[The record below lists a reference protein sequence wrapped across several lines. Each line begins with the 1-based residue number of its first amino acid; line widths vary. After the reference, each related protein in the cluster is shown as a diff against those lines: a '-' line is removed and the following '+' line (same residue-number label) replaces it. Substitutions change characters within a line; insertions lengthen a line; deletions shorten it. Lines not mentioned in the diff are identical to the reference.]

1 MKTMLKSAHNLQ
13 SKPSTMFKFFSFSN
27 IAAGFVAVLVGFT
40 SSAAIVFQAATAAG
54 ASPAEISSWLF
65 ALGLSLSSTCIGL
78 SLYYRQPILTGWS
91 TPGAVLLVTS
101 LSGVPMPEA
110 IGAFIFA
117 ALLTIIAGITGI
129 FERIMAHIPRALTS
143 AMLAGILL
151 HFGMNVF
158 VSMQDQFSLVCT
170 MLVTYL
176 IGKRYF
182 PRYVIILVL
191 IAGVCTATM
200 QGLFQLD
207 TVHFALS
214 TPIFTSPVFTLSTL
228 ISVGIPLFIVTMTSQ
243 NVPGIAV
250 INASGYKP
258 PISPLITWTGIA
270 TLMFA
275 PFGCYSI
282 SLAAITAAIC
292 TGEEADDNPAHRY
305 KSTLIAGLC
314 WLLIGSFGA
323 TVVALFFAFPQE
335 LTLTIAGLAIFST
348 IGSSLKVAMEEDTQR
363 EPAIITILVSAS
375 GISLLGIGAAFWG
388 LFAGILAWFLLHW
401 NKKGVAVAESM
412 AK

>member
-1 MKTMLKSAHNLQ
+1 MLKSLPNLLN
-13 SKPSTMFKFFSFSN
+13 KIIIMFKFFSFSN

-65 ALGLSLSSTCIGL
+65 ALGLSLASTCIGL

-91 TPGAVLLVTS
+91 TPGAVLLVGS
-101 LSGVPMPEA
+101 LAGVSMPEA
-110 IGAFIFA
+110 IGAFMFA
-117 ALLTIIAGITGI
+117 AFLTILAGATGL
-129 FERIMAHIPRALTS
+129 FERVMAHIPRALTS

-151 HFGMNVF
+151 HFGMSVF
-158 VSMQDQFSLVCT
+158 TSMQDQFALIST
-170 MLVTYL
+170 MLITYL

-191 IAGVCTATM
+191 ITGTCSASL
-200 QGLFQLD
+200 QGLFHLD

-214 TPIFTSPVFTLSTL
+214 SPIFTTPVFTLSTL

-250 INASGYKP
+250 INASGFKP
-258 PISPLITWTGIA
+258 PISPLIAWTGFA
-270 TLMFA
+270 NLVFA

-292 TGEEADDNPAHRY
+292 SGQEADSNPANRY
-305 KSTLIAGLC
+305 KATLIAGLC
-314 WLLIGSFGA
+314 WLFIGSFGA
-323 TVVALFFAFPQE
+323 TIVALFFAFPRE
-335 LTLTIAGLAIFST
+335 LTLAIAGLAIFST
-348 IGSSLKVAMEEDTQR
+348 IGSSLKTALDHESQR
-363 EPAIITILVSAS
+363 EPAVITILVSAS

-388 LFAGILAWFLLHW
+388 LFAGIVASLLLNW
-401 NKKGVAVAESM
+401 KKKQITAVAT
-412 AK
+412 AA

>member
-1 MKTMLKSAHNLQ
+1 MLKSVPNLQ
-13 SKPSTMFKFFSFSN
+13 NKTVTMFKYFSFSN

-40 SSAAIVFQAATAAG
+40 SSAAIVFQAATSAG

-65 ALGLSLSSTCIGL
+65 ALGLSLASTCIGL

-101 LSGVPMPEA
+101 LAGVSMPEA

-117 ALLTIIAGITGI
+117 AALTILAGATGL
-129 FERIMAHIPRALTS
+129 FERIMAHIPRSLTS

-158 VSMQDQFSLVCT
+158 TSMQDQFLLVSA

-176 IGKRYF
+176 LGKRYF

-191 IAGVCTATM
+191 IVGICSASM
-200 QGLFQLD
+200 QGLFHLD
-207 TVHFALS
+207 SVHFALS
-214 TPIFTSPVFTLSTL
+214 TPIFIFPAFTLSTL

-250 INASGYKP
+250 INASGYTP

-270 TLMFA
+270 NLIFA

-292 TGEEADDNPAHRY
+292 TGQEADSNPANRY

-314 WLLIGSFGA
+314 WLFIGSFGA
-323 TVVALFFAFPQE
+323 TIVALFFAFPRE

-348 IGSSLKVAMEEDTQR
+348 IGSSLKVALEEESKR

-375 GISLLGIGAAFWG
+375 GMSLFGIGAAFWG
-388 LFAGILAWFLLHW
+388 LFAGIIASLLLNW
-401 NKKGVAVAESM
+401 KKREIAVVGSTA
-412 AK
+412 

>member
-1 MKTMLKSAHNLQ
+1 
-13 SKPSTMFKFFSFSN
+13 MFKYFSFSN

-101 LSGVPMPEA
+101 LSGIPMAEA
-110 IGAFIFA
+110 IGAFMFA
-117 ALLTIIAGITGI
+117 AFLTILSGVTGL
-129 FERIMAHIPRALTS
+129 FEKMMAHIPRSLTS

-158 VSMQDQFSLVCT
+158 VSMQDQFALVCT

-176 IGKRYF
+176 IGKRYY

-191 IAGVCTATM
+191 IAGTCMATL

-207 TVHFALS
+207 NVHFAFS
-214 TPIFTSPVFTLSTL
+214 TPIFTLPVFRLSTL
-228 ISVGIPLFIVTMTSQ
+228 ISVGIPLFVVTMTSQ

-250 INASGYKP
+250 INASGYRP
-258 PISPLITWTGIA
+258 PVSPLITWTGIS
-270 TLMFA
+270 TFIFA

-292 TGEEADDNPAHRY
+292 TGQEADNNPSMRY
-305 KSTLIAGLC
+305 KSTLIAGFC

-323 TVVALFFAFPQE
+323 TIVALFFAFPQE
-335 LTLTIAGLAIFST
+335 LTMTLAGLAVFST

-388 LFAGILAWFLLHW
+388 LFAGMLAWLVLHW
-401 NKKGVAVAESM
+401 KKKEVSVVGKIA
-412 AK
+412 

>member
-1 MKTMLKSAHNLQ
+1 
-13 SKPSTMFKFFSFSN
+13 MFKYFSLSN
-27 IAAGFVAVLVGFT
+27 IAAGFVAVLIGFT

-54 ASPAEISSWLF
+54 ATPAEISSWLF
-65 ALGLSLSSTCIGL
+65 ALGLSLASTCIGL

-101 LSGVPMPEA
+101 LSGIPMSEA

-117 ALLTIIAGITGI
+117 AVLTILSGVTGL
-129 FERIMAHIPRALTS
+129 FEKIMEHIPRSLTS

-158 VSMQDQFSLVCT
+158 VAMQDQFPLVCT

-191 IAGVCTATM
+191 ITGTCIASM
-200 QGLFQLD
+200 QGLFHLD
-207 TVHFALS
+207 SVHIALS
-214 TPIFTSPVFTLSTL
+214 TPIFTMPVFTLSTL
-228 ISVGIPLFIVTMTSQ
+228 VSVGIPLFIVTMTSQ
-243 NVPGIAV
+243 NLPGIAV

-258 PISPLITWTGIA
+258 PISPLISWTGIA
-270 TLMFA
+270 NLVFA

-292 TGEEADDNPAHRY
+292 TGEESDNNPAHRY

-323 TVVALFFAFPQE
+323 TIVALFFAFPKE
-335 LTLTIAGLAIFST
+335 LTLTLAGLAIFST
-348 IGSSLKVAMEEDTQR
+348 IGSSLKAAIDHETHR
-363 EPAIITILVSAS
+363 EPAVITILVSAS
-375 GISLLGIGAAFWG
+375 GISLFGIGAAFWG
-388 LFAGILAWFLLHW
+388 LFAGILAAFLLNW
-401 NKKGVAVAESM
+401 KKRDNVVVGRTA
-412 AK
+412 